1 LRIWRSVVGK
11 VWGTILILVSVVLL
25 FLTML
30 LLQFF
35 ENYHRTQVEEQMD
48 LIAEKV
54 AQIISEDPHSPKA
67 QAVASQIVDVY
78 KAKAVIISDNE
89 PNWISPSSQHLPKIS
104 PNRLQNDPVLSKVL
118 TKGEKVR
125 VSDFI
130 VGHSSEHFV
139 IVGDPIRYSDGN
151 TGAVYVYQSLE
162 AIKKTTAGAK
172 KIIYMSAG
180 IAIILTT
187 IFAFFMSTRI
197 TAPLRS
203 MREAAQQLAKGK
215 FNTKVPILT
224 NDEIGE
230 LGIAFNQMA
239 RQLKTNLTA
248 LKQEKEQLAGILSS
262 MADGVMTFDKRGQL
276 LITNPPAE
284 RFLMSWHYDQGEAT
298 EAENP
303 IFLKKVPLPIRELF
317 AKVVN
322 GEKKQVTEL
331 TVQGRTWVIVITP
344 LYDDQSVIRGAV
356 AVLRD
361 MTEERHLDELRK
373 GFIANVSHELRTPIA
388 LLQGYS
394 EAIVDDVA
402 GTEED
407 KKEIAKI
414 IYDESLRMGRLVNEL
429 LDLARLETGHFQL
442 NKTNVEIG
450 DFFKRVVGK
459 FLGPAR
465 EEGVTL
471 KLEGPKNGSDVVWM
485 DPDRIEQVLTNLIDN
500 ALRHTEAGGAV
511 TVHVNDTKERL
522 EVSVADTGSGIAKE
536 DLPFVFE
543 RFYKGDK
550 ARTRGKAGT
559 GLGLAIAKNIV
570 EAHQGEI
577 MVQSIVGQGT
587 TFSFYIPRNN
597 KSQKQS

>member
-1 LRIWRSVVGK
+1 MIIWRSVVGK
-11 VWGTILILVSVVLL
+11 VWGTILILVSVVLF

-35 ENYHRTQVEEQMD
+35 ENFHTTQVEDQMEQ
-48 LIAEKV
+48 IAAKV
-54 AQIISEDPHSPKA
+54 AEMVSQSPNSKKA
-67 QAVASQIVDVY
+67 LSTATQIVDVY
-78 KAKAVIISDNE
+78 AARAVIIGGDE
-89 PNWISPSSQHLPKIS
+89 PYWLSPDTHHLPQISPKRLKSDPNLSRVLKEDKEVKIG
-104 PNRLQNDPVLSKVL
+104 DY
-118 TKGEKVR
+118 TM
-125 VSDFI
+125 DD
-130 VGHSSEHFV
+130 SSERLV
-139 IVGDPIRYSDGN
+139 IVGKPIHYADGKK
-151 TGAVYVYQSLE
+151 GAVYVYQSLE
-162 AIKKTTAGAK
+162 VIQHTTNDAK
-172 KIIYMSAG
+172 KIIYISAG

-197 TAPLRS
+197 TAPLRA
-203 MREAAQQLAKGK
+203 MREAVQQVAQGK

-239 RQLKTNLTA
+239 RQLKMNVTA
-248 LKQEKEQLAGILSS
+248 LNQEKEQLAGILSS

-284 RFLMSWHYDQGEAT
+284 RFLMSWHYDQGDSEPI
-298 EAENP
+298 ENP
-303 IFLKKVPLPIRELF
+303 MFLKKVPQPIRKLF

-322 GEKKQVTEL
+322 EEKEQMTEI
-331 TVQGRTWVIVITP
+331 TVQGRTWVILITP

-402 GTEED
+402 GSEEE
-407 KKEIAKI
+407 KREIAKI

-429 LDLARLETGHFQL
+429 LDLARLETGNFQL
-442 NKTNVEIG
+442 NKTSVMIG
-450 DFFKRVVGK
+450 DFFSRVVGK
-459 FLGPAR
+459 FLGLAR
-465 EEGVTL
+465 EEGIEL
-471 KLEGPKNGSDVVWM
+471 KLEGLKLVEDELFM

-500 ALRHTEAGGAV
+500 AIRHTETGGTV
-511 TVHVNDTKERL
+511 TVSVDDSDEKVT
-522 EVSVADTGSGIAKE
+522 VSVSDNGSGIAKE

-577 MVQSIVGQGT
+577 MVQSMVGQGT
-587 TFSFYIPRNN
+587 TFSFYIPR
-597 KSQKQS
+597 KSKTKKQP